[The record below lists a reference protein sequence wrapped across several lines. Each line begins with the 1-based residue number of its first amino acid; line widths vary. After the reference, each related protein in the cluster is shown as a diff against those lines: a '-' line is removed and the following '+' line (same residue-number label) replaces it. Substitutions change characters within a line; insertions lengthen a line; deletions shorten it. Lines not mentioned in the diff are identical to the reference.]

1 MIKKINYIFD
11 SNQKK
16 SLIILFVIMVIGGF
30 MELLG
35 VSFIIPIVTIILE
48 PDIMYSNEWMV
59 MLCRFFDITSQTT
72 FVVFLLALMVIIY
85 IIKNLYLVMMYHFQY
100 KYTYNNQ
107 RRLALR
113 LMTCYMNQ
121 DYLFHLSRNTSEL
134 QRNVMT
140 DVNQFFSTI
149 LNGIFLFTEFITCL
163 FLSIFLMYQDFATTI
178 EVMIVI
184 SLFVLLFYMWFRR
197 YLGSLGRK
205 YRQENAQLIKWI
217 HQSFGGI
224 KEVKVMSREAFFLRN
239 YDESYQK
246 VSVIHRKQ
254 SLVQQLPKPVL
265 ETISIC
271 AILTVM
277 AYRIIIGADMVQ
289 FIPTLSLFAIAAFR
303 LLPAFSRIT
312 AYLGTIM
319 FTKASVNAVYED
331 LKEVE
336 QLLQKKE
343 IEKIDSMELK
353 IQDKISILDVSFKY
367 PNTEK
372 FVLNHATFQIPAY
385 KSVALIGPSGAGKT
399 TLADI
404 ILGVLKPET
413 GTIAVDG
420 FNVFEHLHSWHKLLG
435 YIPQN
440 IYLMDDTIRNNITF
454 GIPESEINEEQVW
467 RALREAQLETFVKEL
482 EKGLDT
488 VVGERGIRLSG
499 GQRQRIGIARALYSN
514 PEILVLDEATS
525 ALDNETETAV
535 MEAIDSLQGNKTM
548 IIIAHRLTT
557 IRNCDYIFEVN
568 NGQVIHKDKK
578 EFLSMLNAK

>member
-1 MIKKINYIFD
+1 MLQKIAYIFD
-11 SNQKK
+11 KHQKRN
-16 SLIILFVIMVIGGF
+16 LAILFVIMFVGGF

-35 VSFIIPIVTIILE
+35 VSLIMPIVTIIIE
-48 PDIMYSNEWMV
+48 PDIMNTNKWMIKICSFLNV
-59 MLCRFFDITSQTT
+59 TSHTT
-72 FVVFLLALMVIIY
+72 FILLLLIAMIIIY
-85 IIKNLYLVMMYHFQY
+85 IIKNLYLTMMYHFQF
-100 KYTYNNQ
+100 KFTYNNQ

-149 LNGIFLFTEFITCL
+149 LNFIQLFAELITCL
-163 FLSIFLMYQDFATTI
+163 FLVLGLMSVDFWTTFG
-178 EVMIVI
+178 VVLVI
-184 SLFVLLFYMWFRR
+184 GLFVLMFYVWFRK
-197 YLGSLGRK
+197 SLGRLGRK
-205 YRQENAQLIKWI
+205 FRQEQGQLIKWI
-217 HQSFGGI
+217 QQSFGGI

-239 YDESYQK
+239 YDESYRK
-246 VSVIHRKQ
+246 VSIVQRKQ
-254 SLVQQLPKPVL
+254 SIMQLLPKPVL

-271 AILTVM
+271 GILSVLAVRTAM
-277 AYRIIIGADMVQ
+277 GADLSQ

-303 LLPAFSRIT
+303 LLPAFNRIT
-312 AYLGTIM
+312 AELGSIM

-336 QLLQKKE
+336 QLLKEKE
-343 IEKIDSMELK
+343 IENKDSLELQ
-353 IQDKISILDVSFKY
+353 IQEKISIQDVSFKY
-367 PNTEK
+367 PNTEQ
-372 FVLNHATFQIPAY
+372 FVLDHIVFEIPAR

-399 TLADI
+399 TLADV

-413 GTIAVDG
+413 GTITVDG
-420 FNVFEHLHSWHKLLG
+420 VDVFEHMHSWHKLLG
-435 YIPQN
+435 YIPQT
-440 IYLMDDTIRNNITF
+440 IYLMDDTIRNNVTF
-454 GIPESEINEEQVW
+454 GIPESEVDEEQVW
-467 RALREAQLETFVKEL
+467 TALREAQLETFVQGL

-488 VVGERGIRLSG
+488 VVGERGVRLSG

-514 PEILVLDEATS
+514 PQILVLDEATS

-557 IRNCDYIFEVN
+557 IRNCDFIYEVS
-568 NGQVIHKDKK
+568 NGKITLKDKK
-578 EFLSMLNAK
+578 DVFM